1 MEFNLKIYKT
11 HYKALTQLGV
21 PIIIGQIGTIIL
33 NFADTLMIGRHS
45 TTELG
50 AAAFVNNMFVLVLIF
65 AMGFSYGL
73 TPVVGAL
80 YGREENLK
88 IGGMLKNSL
97 IANTLLAVLLA
108 IIMVVLY
115 LNLGNLGQP
124 EELLPLMRPYFLV
137 NLISLPFVTW
147 FNTFKQFSDGITDTK
162 TAMWILIVG
171 NLLNIVGNYILI
183 YGKFGFPEL
192 GLLGAG
198 LSTMFSRIVMSIAFV
213 VIFFAVKRFHIYKQG
228 FKSEPVS
235 KKDINHLCKI
245 GFPLSMQMGLETA
258 GFSLT
263 SVMVGW
269 IGTQALAAHQVMLT
283 ISQFFYMVYYGM
295 ASAVAVRVSYFT
307 GQQDFKAVKL
317 STSAGFHLI
326 LLIATAVSVPVII
339 FRNQLGAVFTD
350 NEAVWV
356 MVGQV
361 IIPMIIY
368 QFGDGMQCAY
378 GNALRGLSYVKP
390 LMYTAF
396 IAYFVVSLPLSYL
409 FGIYFEMG
417 LLGIWSA
424 FPFGLTTAGLMYYYY
439 FRKRLNEVSHTQ
451 RCKKQSK

>member
-1 MEFNLKIYKT
+1 
-11 HYKALTQLGV
+11 
-21 PIIIGQIGTIIL
+21 
-33 NFADTLMIGRHS
+33 
-45 TTELG
+45 
-50 AAAFVNNMFVLVLIF
+50 
-65 AMGFSYGL
+65 
-73 TPVVGAL
+73 
-80 YGREENLK
+80 
-88 IGGMLKNSL
+88 
-97 IANTLLAVLLA
+97 
-108 IIMVVLY
+108 
-115 LNLGNLGQP
+115 
-124 EELLPLMRPYFLV
+124 
-137 NLISLPFVTW
+137 
-147 FNTFKQFSDGITDTK
+147 
-162 TAMWILIVG
+162 
-171 NLLNIVGNYILI
+171 
-183 YGKFGFPEL
+183 
-192 GLLGAG
+192 
-198 LSTMFSRIVMSIAFV
+198 
-213 VIFFAVKRFHIYKQG
+213 
-228 FKSEPVS
+228 
-235 KKDINHLCKI
+235 
-245 GFPLSMQMGLETA
+245 
-258 GFSLT
+258 
-263 SVMVGW
+263 MVGW